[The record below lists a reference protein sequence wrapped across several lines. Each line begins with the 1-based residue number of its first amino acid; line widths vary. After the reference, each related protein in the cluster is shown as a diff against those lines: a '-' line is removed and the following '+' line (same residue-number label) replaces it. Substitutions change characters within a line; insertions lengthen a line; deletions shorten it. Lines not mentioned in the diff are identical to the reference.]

1 MPVLTNYWFEDT
13 DFRGMTQFLNIA
25 HGAGAWAWINW
36 ANIGSKDSTLVWER
50 EDREQVLDLVSLL
63 NFPDVLNE
71 LDALVGGG
79 RTSPLRGG
87 WIPWKYVPYR
97 NQDPARHHDLDLLV
111 RLSFDFHVSTPAY
124 CTDANGTIH
133 FYGVP
138 YLESSGRA
146 RGYIDGW
153 SYHYDGGGP
162 FCTGSISDSLD
173 SSVPAGAQKIQ
184 EAIDIRLELIADRRF
199 DLLYLLPG
207 DGARTGGGSVNVNDS
222 ISIAALPRPSD
233 GGQK

>member
-13 DFRGMTQFLNIA
+13 DFRGTTQFLNIG
-25 HGAGAWAWINW
+25 HGAGGWAWVNW

-71 LDALVGGG
+71 LDAIVGGG

-97 NQDPARHHDLDLLV
+97 NQDPARHHDLDLLI
-111 RLSFDFHVSTPAY
+111 RLSFDFHVSTPWY
-124 CTDANGTIH
+124 CSDADGTIH

-138 YLESSGRA
+138 YLGGSGRA
-146 RGYIDGW
+146 GGYVDGW

-162 FCTGSISDSLD
+162 FCTGDISDALNSK
-173 SSVPAGAQKIQ
+173 VPAVP
-184 EAIDIRLELIADRRF
+184 EDTRS
-199 DLLYLLPG
+199 Y
-207 DGARTGGGSVNVNDS
+207 
-222 ISIAALPRPSD
+222 
-233 GGQK
+233 

>member
-13 DFRGMTQFLNIA
+13 DFRGQTQFLNIQ
-25 HGAGAWAWINW
+25 HGAGGWAWINW

-50 EDREQVLDLVSLL
+50 EDREEVLDLVSLL
-63 NFPDVLNE
+63 NLPDVLQE

-79 RTSPLRGG
+79 RTSPLRAG

-97 NQDPARHHDLDLLV
+97 SSDPGRHHDLDLLV
-111 RLSFDFHVSTPAY
+111 RLSFDFHIGTPWY
-124 CTDANGTIH
+124 CSDANGTIH

-138 YLESSGRA
+138 YLDGIGRA

-162 FCTGSISDSLD
+162 FCTGDISDGLD
-173 SSVPAGAQKIQ
+173 SSVPAGARQLQ
-184 EAIDIRLELIADRRF
+184 EAINMRLDWIADRRF

-207 DGARTGGGSVNVNDS
+207 DGSRSGGGSVNVNDS
-222 ISIAALPRPSD
+222 ISIAALPRP
-233 GGQK
+233 